1 MKKTINVIIF
11 IVILSS
17 FASAYCS
24 SCSASSINSS
34 IAEITSQIEEY
45 MQQAAEIEKRIKN
58 RNFFMRMF
66 LGGDWQAGRELE
78 EIVDQN
84 NERIEQLKQIMEQC
98 ENCSEEVLKDAKSRI
113 KEHKRLKAVA
123 VIEQGTRG
131 LFGWFKR

>member
-1 MKKTINVIIF
+1 
-11 IVILSS
+11 
-17 FASAYCS
+17 
-24 SCSASSINSS
+24 
-34 IAEITSQIEEY
+34 
-45 MQQAAEIEKRIKN
+45 MQRAAEIEERIKN

-98 ENCSEEVLKDAKSRI
+98 ENCSEEALKDAKSKI

-123 VIEQGTRG
+123 VIEQRTRG